1 MKTKLDTVATA
12 ANCKSRW
19 MTCCK
24 VPKCDVIALQEM
36 YDTARKIE
44 NNLVMYWCLSS
55 FRKEMQCVQDVG
67 LYLVLVSFATGV
79 YGCSRECG
87 ATDLCWREG
96 GRGGAEGG
104 GSGHSYSQPKIL
116 TLSHILSPK
125 AVPKSFGKP
134 GRRALYGTPPVP
146 CLLAIWAQ
154 FGAYRRDHHCGTR
167 HIEHQQY
174 VVFTLSV
181 AWLECCWIDNVAEA
195 MAMFS
200 LWCHSRVLR
209 LASQA

>member
-12 ANCKSRW
+12 AIRESSW

-44 NNLVMYWCLSS
+44 NNLVMYWCLSRNDKKVTD

-67 LYLVLVSFATGV
+67 LYLVLVSFAAGV

-87 ATDLCWREG
+87 ATDRVG
-96 GRGGAEGG
+96 GRGG

-116 TLSHILSPK
+116 TLSHILSPTYAK
-125 AVPKSFGKP
+125 PFFTGMPLIRSPVNTHATIPATNPKHNGC
-134 GRRALYGTPPVP
+134 R
-146 CLLAIWAQ
+146 
-154 FGAYRRDHHCGTR
+154 GASLD
-167 HIEHQQY
+167 
-174 VVFTLSV
+174 LSGPQ
-181 AWLECCWIDNVAEA
+181 
-195 MAMFS
+195 S
-200 LWCHSRVLR
+200 L
-209 LASQA
+209 

>member
-12 ANCKSRW
+12 AIRKSSW

-36 YDTARKIE
+36 YDTARTNE
-44 NNLVMYWCLSS
+44 NNLVMYWCLSTNDKKVTD

-96 GRGGAEGG
+96 GRGGGG
-104 GSGHSYSQPKIL
+104 GPAIPILNRKFSHCRIFSPRWGAHLGHL
-116 TLSHILSPK
+116 K
-125 AVPKSFGKP
+125 AS
-134 GRRALYGTPPVP
+134 T
-146 CLLAIWAQ
+146 
-154 FGAYRRDHHCGTR
+154 
-167 HIEHQQY
+167 
-174 VVFTLSV
+174 
-181 AWLECCWIDNVAEA
+181 
-195 MAMFS
+195 
-200 LWCHSRVLR
+200 
-209 LASQA
+209 

>member
-12 ANCKSRW
+12 AIRKSSW

-44 NNLVMYWCLSS
+44 NNLVMYWCLSTNDKKVTD

-67 LYLVLVSFATGV
+67 LYLVLVSFAMGV

-96 GRGGAEGG
+96 GREGRGG
-104 GSGHSYSQPKIL
+104 GGVRLFLFS
-116 TLSHILSPK
+116 TENSHIVAYSL
-125 AVPKSFGKP
+125 
-134 GRRALYGTPPVP
+134 P
-146 CLLAIWAQ
+146 CLKS
-154 FGAYRRDHHCGTR
+154 
-167 HIEHQQY
+167 
-174 VVFTLSV
+174 SV
-181 AWLECCWIDNVAEA
+181 CSIHGEDLNLHTASKCSEID
-195 MAMFS
+195 
-200 LWCHSRVLR
+200 L
-209 LASQA
+209 